1 MIWSQPAVFA
11 PPTRPKRSISLERLF
26 ARLAEMTLLG
36 RRLLHPLRRSAGM
49 SSSSALAAEAAPP
62 SALRW
67 AVLPWSFFIG
77 ENVLLSHNR
86 ASIIALCGGDEQS
99 YHALY
104 NALST
109 AACASLGFGY
119 FFRVAGAP
127 PLRHVSVAAVGGSFV
142 LQAVGLAGLFQALPR
157 AQLPLASEP
166 AHGERAEPAAASEA
180 GAAARQWVIR
190 CPMDFKGESASPA
203 VTSPDGL
210 HGLHRVSRHPML
222 WSLAAVGL
230 GGALAVPSA
239 PQAVWLLGPAAM
251 ALLGGAH
258 IDYRHRRG
266 EGGTLSAETERVTS
280 LLPFAAMAA
289 GAQAEGA
296 LGSLQALAREL
307 KVENAVL
314 GVLLAARWAV
324 TRGR

>member
-1 MIWSQPAVFA
+1 MAATSRLQ
-11 PPTRPKRSISLERLF
+11 RGRRRSISLERLF

-157 AQLPLASEP
+157 VQLPLASEP

-230 GGALAVPSA
+230 GAARSSPLVAGRSRA
-239 PQAVWLLGPAAM
+239 PTAP
-251 ALLGGAH
+251 
-258 IDYRHRRG
+258 
-266 EGGTLSAETERVTS
+266 
-280 LLPFAAMAA
+280 LLPFPPPP
-289 GAQAEGA
+289 Q
-296 LGSLQALAREL
+296 
-307 KVENAVL
+307 
-314 GVLLAARWAV
+314 AARWPSPRRRRRCGCSALPRWRCSAER
-324 TRGR
+324 TSTTATAAAREAR